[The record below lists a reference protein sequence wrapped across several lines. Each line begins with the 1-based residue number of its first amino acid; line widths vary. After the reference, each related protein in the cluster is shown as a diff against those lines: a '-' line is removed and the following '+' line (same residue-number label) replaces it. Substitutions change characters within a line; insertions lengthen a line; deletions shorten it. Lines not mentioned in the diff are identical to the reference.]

1 VFNAYWC
8 GRGPLGP
15 APKRR
20 PRPEM
25 KFISIIQKRAAA
37 APGKSLILNPE
48 DYAAAGGELLVIAM
62 VLSWVL
68 TYIYDPD
75 IIKDNQLKRRVGYNN
90 LCVGWDMAP
99 AKYVAAPIFVGIVF
113 FESRFMQLSYQRAAI
128 DPSSNRNEDRIVMI
142 VNFFSTLSWMVCILI
157 FVCDPVENAT
167 LHTFSFVQL
176 VVFGYFAYVA
186 NFVTTDVKYH
196 PRGSHAFIGIFGL
209 FSLMFGLCAVVQFL
223 MYSEES
229 GPGPIPWWVTA
240 IGDYGWFVCLGVQG
254 YMRPRAPSLRLDF
267 TLTSDDDFQVLGEK
281 KPAAESGRASGSP

>member
-1 VFNAYWC
+1 
-8 GRGPLGP
+8 
-15 APKRR
+15 
-20 PRPEM
+20 M
-25 KFISIIQKRAAA
+25 KFVSIIQKRASA
-37 APGKSLILNPE
+37 APGKSMILNPE

-68 TYIYDPD
+68 TRLGYKESRMLAVDHD

-99 AKYVAAPIFVGIVF
+99 AKYFAGPIFVGIVF

-128 DPSSNRNEDRIVMI
+128 DPSSNRNEIT
-142 VNFFSTLSWMVCILI
+142 NFFSTLSWMVCILI
-157 FVCDPVENAT
+157 FVCSPVENAT

-176 VVFGYFAYVA
+176 VVFGYFAYAA

-196 PRGSHAFIGIFGL
+196 PRGSHVFIGIFGF
-209 FSLMFGLCAVVQFL
+209 FSLMFGTCAVVQFL
-223 MYSEES
+223 MYSEET

-240 IGDYGWFVCLGVQG
+240 TGDYGWFVCLGVQG

-267 TLTSDDDFQVLGEK
+267 ALTSDDDFQVLGER
-281 KPAAESGRASGSP
+281 KPAVESGRTSGSP